1 MDEFF
6 FDANDKDKPAHVTG
20 FHDIG
25 GGRLQCRCNNEN
37 DEN

>member
-6 FDANDKDKPAHVTG
+6 FDANDKDKPAHVIG

-25 GGRLQCRCNNEN
+25 GGAPPVQVQRKR
-37 DEN
+37 